1 MRLLRA
7 EPEPALAAVF
17 EFLGLGVN
25 GGLAPDALARIARAD
40 AVDPESENG
49 FNRERLAGGSG
60 WLGGGSAAARRAPAA
75 AEPAAAEAER
85 GAPRPDLRNLTMLP
99 ATRALLTDFFAR
111 HWAEAGFGRWHDA
124 ACAEESRY
132 DGEGVERP
140 PINRTAWL
148 LAREQ
153 AKNDKKRAQAEA
165 KEAKRAAKAEA
176 HAAQVAA
183 HRAAVN
189 IGASAAELQTG

>member
-1 MRLLRA
+1 MCSCL
-7 EPEPALAAVF
+7 
-17 EFLGLGVN
+17 LGLHQ
-25 GGLAPDALARIARAD
+25 L
-40 AVDPESENG
+40 
-49 FNRERLAGGSG
+49 
-60 WLGGGSAAARRAPAA
+60 
-75 AEPAAAEAER
+75 
-85 GAPRPDLRNLTMLP
+85 
-99 ATRALLTDFFAR
+99 
-111 HWAEAGFGRWHDA
+111 HA